1 MTVGAQRR
9 CAVGSA
15 NGFHD
20 IVFAMP
26 SAKIRVGVLVGGA
39 SNERDISL
47 ASGRMIAEQ
56 LPRDRYDVVM
66 LDTLALMARNPRLSP
81 ALRERAAALIGHG
94 ARSKQLPEG
103 DATLPEELRA
113 QVQKAADSAAPAT
126 DALMVTGGD
135 HAIDVAFLALHGPYG
150 EDGTIQGLLEL
161 IGIPYVGSGVLASAL
176 AMDKAMTKKVLAAE
190 GVATPRGLV
199 VDRARFHA
207 DPSGETERASAIL
220 PAVVKPVHEGS
231 SIGMTL
237 VHKAD
242 EMRAALADALACDA
256 RALVEERVVGTEL
269 TVGVL
274 GNRELAALPVVEIVS
289 KREFFDYRAKYDPTL
304 SEEICP
310 ARVPES
316 VASAAQDV
324 ALRAHRA
331 LGCRGVSRVD
341 MIQSDA
347 GLVVLEVNTLPGM
360 TINSLLPKAAR
371 AAGIAFPDLL
381 GRLVQL
387 ALEEQD

>member
-1 MTVGAQRR
+1 MH
-9 CAVGSA
+9 S
-15 NGFHD
+15 
-20 IVFAMP
+20 
-26 SAKIRVGVLVGGA
+26 SKIRVGVLVGGA
-39 SNERDISL
+39 SHERDISL

-56 LPRDRYDVVM
+56 LPRERYDVLM

-81 ALRERAAALIGHG
+81 TLRERAAALIGHG
-94 ARSKQLPEG
+94 SRDKRLPEG
-103 DATLPEELRA
+103 GATLPEELRA

-126 DALMVTGGD
+126 DALMTCNGD

-176 AMDKAMTKKVLAAE
+176 AMDKVMAKKVLDAD

-199 VDRARFHA
+199 VERVRFQA
-207 DPSGETERASAIL
+207 DPDGETQRACIIL
-220 PAVVKPVHEGS
+220 PAVVKPVREGS

-237 VHKAD
+237 VHESGA
-242 EMRAALADALACDA
+242 MRAALAEALACDA

-274 GNRELAALPVVEIVS
+274 GNRDLAALPVVEIVS

-310 ARVPES
+310 ARIPES
-316 VASAAQDV
+316 VARTAHDV

-341 MIQSDA
+341 MIQSVA

-381 GRLVQL
+381 DRLIQL
-387 ALEEQD
+387 ALEAQD

>member
-1 MTVGAQRR
+1 M
-9 CAVGSA
+9 S
-15 NGFHD
+15 
-20 IVFAMP
+20 
-26 SAKIRVGVLVGGA
+26 SSKIRVGVLVGGA
-39 SNERDISL
+39 SHEREISL

-81 ALRERAAALIGHG
+81 TLRERANALIGHG
-94 ARSKQLPEG
+94 ERGRHLQEG
-103 DATLPEELRA
+103 AATLPAELRA
-113 QVQKAADSAAPAT
+113 QVQNAADSAAPAT
-126 DALMVTGGD
+126 DALMVAAGG
-135 HAIDVAFLALHGPYG
+135 HTIDVAFLALHGPYG

-176 AMDKAMTKKVLAAE
+176 AMDKVMAKKVLE
-190 GVATPRGLV
+190 GDGVTTPRGLV
-199 VDRARFHA
+199 VERTRFRA
-207 DPSGETERASAIL
+207 DPQGEATRAASFL
-220 PAVVKPVHEGS
+220 PAVIKPVREGS

-242 EMRAALADALACDA
+242 EMRAALSDALACDV
-256 RALVEERVVGTEL
+256 RALVEERVIGTEL

-274 GNRELAALPVVEIVS
+274 GNRQLAALPVVEIVS

-310 ARVPES
+310 ARIPES
-316 VASAAQDV
+316 VAKAAQDV

-341 MIQSDA
+341 MIKSDA

-371 AAGIAFPDLL
+371 AAGIAFPELL
-381 GRLVQL
+381 HRLVQL